1 MEKKTKDKTKD
12 FALLRLRSTG
22 AIITDGYQ
30 LYLDNFRK
38 TFRATWLV
46 AAVYALMLG
55 MFSTFYLNMLADV
68 TILITS
74 HAPMS
79 GIIDVLSSYILI
91 VGGGSLLIYILS
103 LLLFGSGFS
112 LLKVH
117 SQQGNMPTTIRWFG
131 FAEKNTVVRTLSA
144 GMLIL
149 LYMLLSGALI
159 GGVTYL
165 LKDYLS
171 ATALGLLLLLL
182 QFMAVII
189 LPLLLLLATQHVMG
203 ATQKGRQP
211 LRHWGSS
218 IVISLVVCIVIGL
231 LSVVTEL
238 PAVVLLFANVS
249 SMSGMLLGDPSGMP
263 DYMSWLNVVVFSL
276 AGFIQA
282 YIYLSSLFPFYYL
295 YGSVE
300 VQEKERAEMNK
311 GNDEPLIKQ
320 KS

>member
-46 AAVYALMLG
+46 AAVYALTLG
-55 MFSTFYLNMLADV
+55 VCSTFYLSMLADV
-68 TILITS
+68 TILANV
-74 HAPMS
+74 HASMS
-79 GIIDVLSSYILI
+79 DIMSTFFSYSL
-91 VGGGSLLIYILS
+91 VVVGGSLIIYLLS

-117 SQQGNMPTTIRWFG
+117 SQQDSMPTAIRWFG
-131 FAEKNTVVRTLSA
+131 FAEKKTVVRTLTA
-144 GMLIL
+144 GLLLL
-149 LYMLLSGALI
+149 LYMLLSGAVI
-159 GGVTYL
+159 GGVMYL

-182 QFMAVII
+182 QFIAVIF
-189 LPLLLLLATQHVMG
+189 LPLLLLLGTQYIMG

-211 LRHWGSS
+211 LRHWGSA

-249 SMSGMLLGDPSGMP
+249 SMSGMLMGDPSGMP

-282 YIYLSSLFPFYYL
+282 YIYLSSIFPFYYL

-311 GNDEPLIKQ
+311 ENDIPQIKQ